1 MEKTKRSKN
10 ELIEKADIAISE
22 LVYDKVHLMKAYNYY
37 AGIRDRMQFRHLEE
51 NYGIGS
57 PASVT
62 FTPLIRKHIDA
73 LVGEFLTLPIQPKI
87 SCKDS
92 KTMSD
97 IFREKQLAISKGI
110 MDVIKP
116 KLQNLIYSVIKGN
129 GENKIDDAQ
138 FAKELKDVED
148 WVDNNF
154 ISNYEMAAQN
164 VVDYCLQARHLDFK
178 NKLKQLLLDLFIAGE
193 TYYIVEPTSAN
204 TNINLKIL
212 NPLNTFPDKNVN
224 SPYIKDSY
232 RIVYR
237 EYLSKA
243 EILVKYG
250 SELSSEDIESLE
262 GGKLDYSRDNVM
274 LMNAVNTRIGCF
286 DTDGL
291 EAGIDVAPIPYSQTS
306 RRVDLYVVYETYW
319 IDYKFENKQRI
330 ETVHHVTRIGSDLH
344 IVWDEVNTQRS
355 IDNPNECSLPINGLH
370 YMSRTGSPYSLV
382 LATADLQDKY
392 DIMQFYKNSI
402 IANSGTAGDWV
413 DLAFIPTFLGQETES
428 RLAKW
433 LAYKKSGIA
442 LLDSSQEG
450 QQMNTTFS
458 GYDDTVKL
466 QAIQAVDLVIQ
477 DIENTA
483 TSITGVFRE
492 RLGGIQARDAVSNVE
507 MGMQQ
512 SYIITKQYY
521 QAMDLLVREML
532 LDCLNTAKIVFKNGL
547 SGTLI
552 LGQNQKQIFTALPE
566 YFTMSDQDIHIADS
580 QEIIKER
587 ETIKQLTIE
596 LTKGGMADPDI
607 LIAVSTS
614 TSLTEMKLA
623 VAKSIKNKKE
633 ENNQLQQL
641 SQQSQQAQQQLKELQ
656 AAFEKAQAKIE
667 SLNEAKLQIDR
678 EKIQKNY
685 ETDMFKIKT
694 TKEFNEE
701 KIAQEKRRV
710 DVEALQLI
718 DNNPNNDEVRND

>member
-37 AGIRDRMQFRHLEE
+37 AGIRDKMQFRHLEE

-92 KTMSD
+92 KTMSN

-116 KLQNLIYSVIKGN
+116 KLQNLIYSLLKGN
-129 GENKIDDAQ
+129 GQDKIDDAQ

-148 WVDNNF
+148 WIDNNF

-164 VVDYCLQARHLDFK
+164 VVDYCLQARHIDFK

-204 TNINLKIL
+204 SNINLKIL

-224 SPYIKDSY
+224 SHYIKDYY

-274 LMNAVNTRIGCF
+274 LMNAMNTRIGCF

-291 EAGIDVAPIPYSQTS
+291 EAGIDVAPIPYNQTS

-532 LDCLNTAKIVFKNGL
+532 LDCLNMSKIVFKNGL

-566 YFTMSDQDIHIADS
+566 YFTITDYDIHIADS

-587 ETIKQLTIE
+587 ETIKQLTME
-596 LTKGGMADPDI
+596 LTKGGMVDPDI

-641 SQQSQQAQQQLKELQ
+641 NQQSQQAQQQLKELQ

-694 TKEFNEE
+694 AKEFNEQ
-701 KIAQEKRRV
+701 KIEQEKRRV

>member
-116 KLQNLIYSVIKGN
+116 KLQNLIYSIIKGN

-262 GGKLDYSRDNVM
+262 GGKLDYSRDNLM
-274 LMNAVNTRIGCF
+274 LMNAMNTRIGCF

-685 ETDMFKIKT
+685 ESDMFKIKT

-701 KIAQEKRRV
+701 KIVQEKRRI
-710 DVEALQLI
+710 DLEALQLI
-718 DNNPNNDEVRND
+718 DTNQNNDEIKND

>member
-1 MEKTKRSKN
+1 M
-10 ELIEKADIAISE
+10 
-22 LVYDKVHLMKAYNYY
+22 
-37 AGIRDRMQFRHLEE
+37 
-51 NYGIGS
+51 
-57 PASVT
+57 
-62 FTPLIRKHIDA
+62 
-73 LVGEFLTLPIQPKI
+73 
-87 SCKDS
+87 
-92 KTMSD
+92 
-97 IFREKQLAISKGI
+97 
-110 MDVIKP
+110 
-116 KLQNLIYSVIKGN
+116 
-129 GENKIDDAQ
+129 
-138 FAKELKDVED
+138 
-148 WVDNNF
+148 
-154 ISNYEMAAQN
+154 
-164 VVDYCLQARHLDFK
+164 
-178 NKLKQLLLDLFIAGE
+178 
-193 TYYIVEPTSAN
+193 
-204 TNINLKIL
+204 
-212 NPLNTFPDKNVN
+212 
-224 SPYIKDSY
+224 
-232 RIVYR
+232 
-237 EYLSKA
+237 
-243 EILVKYG
+243 
-250 SELSSEDIESLE
+250 
-262 GGKLDYSRDNVM
+262 
-274 LMNAVNTRIGCF
+274 NTRIGCF

-355 IDNPNECSLPINGLH
+355 IDTPNECSLPINGLH

-413 DLAFIPTFLGQETES
+413 DLAFIPTFLGQDTES

-433 LAYKKSGIA
+433 LANKKSGMA

-492 RLGGIQARDAVSNVE
+492 RLGGNQARDAVSNVE

-566 YFTMSDQDIHIADS
+566 YFTISDYDIHIADS

-587 ETIKQLTIE
+587 ETIKQLTME
-596 LTKGGMADPDI
+596 LTKGGMVDPDI

-701 KIAQEKRRV
+701 KIVQEKRRI
-710 DVEALQLI
+710 DLEAL
-718 DNNPNNDEVRND
+718 

>member
-92 KTMSD
+92 KTMSN

-116 KLQNLIYSVIKGN
+116 KLQNLIYSLLKGN
-129 GENKIDDAQ
+129 GQDKIDDAQ

-148 WVDNNF
+148 WIDNNF

-164 VVDYCLQARHLDFK
+164 VVDYCLQARHIDFK

-274 LMNAVNTRIGCF
+274 LMNAMNTRIGCF

-587 ETIKQLTIE
+587 ETIKQLSME
-596 LTKGGMADPDI
+596 LTKGGMVDPDI

-614 TSLTEMKLA
+614 TSLTEMKIA

-701 KIAQEKRRV
+701 KIVQEKRRI
-710 DVEALQLI
+710 DLEALQLI
-718 DNNPNNDEVRND
+718 DTNQNNDEIKND

>member
-1 MEKTKRSKN
+1 MEKTKRRKN

-37 AGIRDRMQFRHLEE
+37 AGIRDKMQFRHLEE

-92 KTMSD
+92 KTMSN

-116 KLQNLIYSVIKGN
+116 KLQNLIYSMLKGN
-129 GENKIDDAQ
+129 GQDKIDDAQ

-274 LMNAVNTRIGCF
+274 LMNAMNTRIGCF

-532 LDCLNTAKIVFKNGL
+532 LDCLNMSKIVFKNGL

-566 YFTMSDQDIHIADS
+566 YFTITDYDIHIADS

-587 ETIKQLTIE
+587 ETIKQLTME
-596 LTKGGMADPDI
+596 LTKGGMVDPDI

>member
-116 KLQNLIYSVIKGN
+116 KLQNLIYSIIKGN

-204 TNINLKIL
+204 SNINLKIL

-262 GGKLDYSRDNVM
+262 DGKLDYSRDNLM
-274 LMNAVNTRIGCF
+274 LMNAMNTRIGCF

-685 ETDMFKIKT
+685 ETDMFKINT

-701 KIAQEKRRV
+701 KIVQEKRRI
-710 DVEALQLI
+710 DLEALQLI
-718 DNNPNNDEVRND
+718 DTNQNNDEIKND

>member
-262 GGKLDYSRDNVM
+262 DGKLDYSRDNLM
-274 LMNAVNTRIGCF
+274 LMNAMNTRIGCF

-596 LTKGGMADPDI
+596 LTKGGMVDPDI

-685 ETDMFKIKT
+685 ESDMFKIKT

-701 KIAQEKRRV
+701 KIVQEKRRI
-710 DVEALQLI
+710 DLEALQLI
-718 DNNPNNDEVRND
+718 DTNQNNDEIKND

>member
-37 AGIRDRMQFRHLEE
+37 AGIRDKMQFRHLEE

-92 KTMSD
+92 KTMSN

-116 KLQNLIYSVIKGN
+116 KLQNLIYSLLKGN
-129 GENKIDDAQ
+129 GQDKIDDAQ

-148 WVDNNF
+148 WIDNNF

-204 TNINLKIL
+204 SNINLKIL

-274 LMNAVNTRIGCF
+274 LMNAMNTRIGCF

-291 EAGIDVAPIPYSQTS
+291 EAGIDVSPIPYSQTS

-413 DLAFIPTFLGQETES
+413 DLAFIPTFLGQKTEE

-433 LAYKKSGIA
+433 LAYKKSGLA

-532 LDCLNTAKIVFKNGL
+532 LDCLNMSKIVFKNGL

-566 YFTMSDQDIHIADS
+566 YFTITDYDIHIADS

-587 ETIKQLTIE
+587 ETIKQLTME
-596 LTKGGMADPDI
+596 LTKGGMVDPDI

-614 TSLTEMKLA
+614 TSLTEMKIA

-694 TKEFNEE
+694 AKEFNEQ
-701 KIAQEKRRV
+701 KIEQEKRRV

>member
-274 LMNAVNTRIGCF
+274 LMNAMNTRIGCF

-413 DLAFIPTFLGQETES
+413 DLAFIPTFLGQDTES

-433 LAYKKSGIA
+433 LAYKKSGMA

-587 ETIKQLTIE
+587 ETIKQLAME
-596 LTKGGMADPDI
+596 LTKGGMVDPDI

-685 ETDMFKIKT
+685 ESDMFKIKT

-701 KIAQEKRRV
+701 KIVQEKRRI
-710 DVEALQLI
+710 DLEALQLI
-718 DNNPNNDEVRND
+718 DTNQNNDEIKND

>member
-262 GGKLDYSRDNVM
+262 DGKLDYSRDNLM
-274 LMNAVNTRIGCF
+274 LMNAMNTRIGCF

-433 LAYKKSGIA
+433 LAYKKSGMA

-685 ETDMFKIKT
+685 ESDMFKIKT

-701 KIAQEKRRV
+701 KIVQEKRRI
-710 DVEALQLI
+710 DLEALQLI
-718 DNNPNNDEVRND
+718 DTNQNNDEIKND

>member
-37 AGIRDRMQFRHLEE
+37 AGIRDKMQFRHLEE

-92 KTMSD
+92 KTMSN

-116 KLQNLIYSVIKGN
+116 KLQNLIYSLLKGN
-129 GENKIDDAQ
+129 GQDKIDDAQ

-148 WVDNNF
+148 WIDNNF

-164 VVDYCLQARHLDFK
+164 VVDYCLQARHIDFK

-204 TNINLKIL
+204 SNINLKIL

-237 EYLSKA
+237 EYLSKS

-274 LMNAVNTRIGCF
+274 LMNAMNTRIGCF

-355 IDNPNECSLPINGLH
+355 IDNPNECSLPINGLQ

-413 DLAFIPTFLGQETES
+413 DLAFIPTFLGQDTES

-433 LAYKKSGIA
+433 LAYKKSGMA

-521 QAMDLLVREML
+521 QAMDLLLREML
-532 LDCLNTAKIVFKNGL
+532 LDCLNMSKIVFKNGL

-566 YFTMSDQDIHIADS
+566 YFTITDYDIHIADS

-587 ETIKQLTIE
+587 ETIKQLTME
-596 LTKGGMADPDI
+596 LTKGGMVDPDI

-694 TKEFNEE
+694 AKEFNEQ

-718 DNNPNNDEVRND
+718 DTNPNNDEVRND

>member
-37 AGIRDRMQFRHLEE
+37 AGIRDKMQFRHLEE

-92 KTMSD
+92 KTMSN

-116 KLQNLIYSVIKGN
+116 KLQNLIYSLLKGN
-129 GENKIDDAQ
+129 GQDKIDDAQ

-148 WVDNNF
+148 WIDNNF

-164 VVDYCLQARHLDFK
+164 VVDYCLQARHIDFK

-237 EYLSKA
+237 EYLSKE

-274 LMNAVNTRIGCF
+274 LMNAMNTRIGCF

-355 IDNPNECSLPINGLH
+355 IDNPNECSLPINGLQ

-413 DLAFIPTFLGQETES
+413 DLAFIPTFLGQDTES

-433 LAYKKSGIA
+433 LAYKKSGMA

-521 QAMDLLVREML
+521 QAMDLLLREML
-532 LDCLNTAKIVFKNGL
+532 LDCLNMSKIVFKNGL

-566 YFTMSDQDIHIADS
+566 YFTITDYDIHIADS

-587 ETIKQLTIE
+587 ETIKQLTME
-596 LTKGGMADPDI
+596 LTKGGMVDPDI

>member
-92 KTMSD
+92 KTMSN

-129 GENKIDDAQ
+129 GQNKIDDAQ

-274 LMNAVNTRIGCF
+274 LMNAMNTRIGCF

-344 IVWDEVNTQRS
+344 IVWDEVNIQRS

-587 ETIKQLTIE
+587 ETIKQLTME
-596 LTKGGMADPDI
+596 LTKGGMVDPDI

-694 TKEFNEE
+694 AKEFNEQ

>member
-274 LMNAVNTRIGCF
+274 LMNAMNTRIGCF

-413 DLAFIPTFLGQETES
+413 DLAFIPTFLGQDTES

-433 LAYKKSGIA
+433 LAYKKSGMA

-685 ETDMFKIKT
+685 ESDMFKIKT

-701 KIAQEKRRV
+701 KIVQEKRRI
-710 DVEALQLI
+710 DLEALQLI
-718 DNNPNNDEVRND
+718 DTNQNNDEIKND

>member
-37 AGIRDRMQFRHLEE
+37 AGIRDKMQFRHLEE

-92 KTMSD
+92 KTMSN

-116 KLQNLIYSVIKGN
+116 KLQNLIYSLLKGN
-129 GENKIDDAQ
+129 GQDKIDDAQ

-148 WVDNNF
+148 WIDNNF

-164 VVDYCLQARHLDFK
+164 VVDYCLQARHIDFK

-274 LMNAVNTRIGCF
+274 LMNAMNTRIGCF

-355 IDNPNECSLPINGLH
+355 IDNPNECSLPINGLQ

-413 DLAFIPTFLGQETES
+413 DLAFIPTFLGQDTES

-433 LAYKKSGIA
+433 LAYKKSGMA

-521 QAMDLLVREML
+521 QAMDLLLREML
-532 LDCLNTAKIVFKNGL
+532 LDCLNMSKIVFKNGL

-566 YFTMSDQDIHIADS
+566 YFTITDYDIHIADS

-587 ETIKQLTIE
+587 ETIKQLTME
-596 LTKGGMADPDI
+596 LTKGGTVDPDI

-694 TKEFNEE
+694 AKEFNEQ

>member
-262 GGKLDYSRDNVM
+262 GGKLDYSRDNLM
-274 LMNAVNTRIGCF
+274 LMNAMNTRIGCF

-413 DLAFIPTFLGQETES
+413 DLAFIPTFLGQDTES

-433 LAYKKSGIA
+433 LAYKKSGMA

-685 ETDMFKIKT
+685 ETDIFKIKT

-701 KIAQEKRRV
+701 KIVQEKRRI
-710 DVEALQLI
+710 DLEALQLI
-718 DNNPNNDEVRND
+718 DTNQNNDEIKND

>member
-37 AGIRDRMQFRHLEE
+37 AGIRDKMQFRHLEE

-92 KTMSD
+92 KTMSN

-116 KLQNLIYSVIKGN
+116 KLQNLIYSIIKGN

-164 VVDYCLQARHLDFK
+164 VVDYCLQARHIDFK
-178 NKLKQLLLDLFIAGE
+178 NKLKQLLLDLFISGE
-193 TYYIVEPTSAN
+193 TYYLVEPTSAN
-204 TNINLKIL
+204 SNINLKIL

-262 GGKLDYSRDNVM
+262 GGKLDYSGDNVM
-274 LMNAVNTRIGCF
+274 LMNAMNTRIGCF

-587 ETIKQLTIE
+587 ETIKQLTME
-596 LTKGGMADPDI
+596 LTKGGMVDPDI

-701 KIAQEKRRV
+701 KIDQEKRRI
-710 DVEALQLI
+710 DLEALQLI
-718 DNNPNNDEVRND
+718 DTNQNNDEIKND

>member
-116 KLQNLIYSVIKGN
+116 KLQNLIYSIIKGN

-262 GGKLDYSRDNVM
+262 GGKLDYSRDNLM
-274 LMNAVNTRIGCF
+274 LMNAMNTRIGCF

-413 DLAFIPTFLGQETES
+413 DLAFIPTFLGQDTES

-433 LAYKKSGIA
+433 LAYKKSGMA

-685 ETDMFKIKT
+685 ETDIFKIKT

-701 KIAQEKRRV
+701 KIVQEKRRI
-710 DVEALQLI
+710 DLEALQLI
-718 DNNPNNDEVRND
+718 DTNQNNDEIKND

>member
-92 KTMSD
+92 KTMSN

-129 GENKIDDAQ
+129 GQNKIDDAQ

-164 VVDYCLQARHLDFK
+164 VVDYCLQARHIDFK

-274 LMNAVNTRIGCF
+274 LMNAMNTRIGCF

-344 IVWDEVNTQRS
+344 IVWDEVNIQRS

-587 ETIKQLTIE
+587 ETIKQLSME
-596 LTKGGMADPDI
+596 LTKGGMVDPDI

-694 TKEFNEE
+694 AKEFNEQ

>member
-204 TNINLKIL
+204 SNINLKIL

-330 ETVHHVTRIGSDLH
+330 ETAHRVTRIGSDLH

-685 ETDMFKIKT
+685 ESDMFKIKT

-701 KIAQEKRRV
+701 KIVQEKRRI
-710 DVEALQLI
+710 DLEALQLI
-718 DNNPNNDEVRND
+718 DTNQNNDEIKND

>member
-37 AGIRDRMQFRHLEE
+37 AGIRDKMQFRHLEE

-73 LVGEFLTLPIQPKI
+73 LVGEFLTLPVQPKI

-92 KTMSD
+92 KTMSN

-116 KLQNLIYSVIKGN
+116 KLQNLIYSMLKGN
-129 GENKIDDAQ
+129 GQDKIDDAQ

-148 WVDNNF
+148 WIDNNF

-262 GGKLDYSRDNVM
+262 DGKLDYSRDNLM
-274 LMNAVNTRIGCF
+274 LMNAINTRIGCF

-413 DLAFIPTFLGQETES
+413 DVAFIPTFLGQETES

-433 LAYKKSGIA
+433 LAYKKSGMA

-532 LDCLNTAKIVFKNGL
+532 LDCLNMSKIVFKNGL
-547 SGTLI
+547 TGTLI

-566 YFTMSDQDIHIADS
+566 YFTVSDYDIHIADS

-587 ETIKQLTIE
+587 ETIKQLTME
-596 LTKGGMADPDI
+596 LTKGGMVDPDI

-656 AAFEKAQAKIE
+656 AEFEKAQAKIE

>member
-116 KLQNLIYSVIKGN
+116 KLQNLIYSIIKGN

-262 GGKLDYSRDNVM
+262 DGKLDYSRDNLM
-274 LMNAVNTRIGCF
+274 LMNAMNTRIGCF

-587 ETIKQLTIE
+587 ETIKQLSME
-596 LTKGGMADPDI
+596 LTKGGMVDPDI

>member
-37 AGIRDRMQFRHLEE
+37 AGIRDKMQFRHLEE

-92 KTMSD
+92 KTMSN

-116 KLQNLIYSVIKGN
+116 KLQNLIYSMLKGN
-129 GENKIDDAQ
+129 GQDKIDDAQ

-274 LMNAVNTRIGCF
+274 LMNAMNTRIGCF

-413 DLAFIPTFLGQETES
+413 DLAFIPTFLGQDTES

-532 LDCLNTAKIVFKNGL
+532 LDCLNMSKIVFKNGL

-566 YFTMSDQDIHIADS
+566 YFTITDYDIHIADS

-587 ETIKQLTIE
+587 ETIKQLTME
-596 LTKGGMADPDI
+596 LTKGGMVDPDI

>member
-262 GGKLDYSRDNVM
+262 DGKLDYSRDNLM
-274 LMNAVNTRIGCF
+274 LMNAMNTRIGCF

-587 ETIKQLTIE
+587 ETIKQLSME
-596 LTKGGMADPDI
+596 LTKGGMVDPDI

-685 ETDMFKIKT
+685 ESDMFKIKT

-701 KIAQEKRRV
+701 KIVQEKRRI
-710 DVEALQLI
+710 DLEALQLI
-718 DNNPNNDEVRND
+718 DTNQNNDEIKND

>member
-37 AGIRDRMQFRHLEE
+37 AGIRDKMQFRHLEE

-92 KTMSD
+92 KTMSN

-116 KLQNLIYSVIKGN
+116 KLQNLIYSLLKGN
-129 GENKIDDAQ
+129 GQDKIDDAQ

-148 WVDNNF
+148 WIDNNF

-164 VVDYCLQARHLDFK
+164 VVDYCLQARHIDFK

-204 TNINLKIL
+204 SNINLKIL

-262 GGKLDYSRDNVM
+262 DGKLDYSRDNVM
-274 LMNAVNTRIGCF
+274 LMNAMNTRIGCF

-291 EAGIDVAPIPYSQTS
+291 EAGIDVAPIPYNQTS

-521 QAMDLLVREML
+521 QTMDLLVREML

-587 ETIKQLTIE
+587 ETIKQLSME
-596 LTKGGMADPDI
+596 LTKGGMVDPDI

-641 SQQSQQAQQQLKELQ
+641 NQQSQQAQQQLKELQ

-694 TKEFNEE
+694 AKEFNEQ
-701 KIAQEKRRV
+701 KIEQEKRRV

>member
-262 GGKLDYSRDNVM
+262 DGKLDYSRDNLM
-274 LMNAVNTRIGCF
+274 LMNAMNTRIGCF

-587 ETIKQLTIE
+587 ETIKQLAME
-596 LTKGGMADPDI
+596 LTKGGMVDPDI

-685 ETDMFKIKT
+685 ESDMFKIKT

-701 KIAQEKRRV
+701 KIVQEKRRI
-710 DVEALQLI
+710 DLEALQLI
-718 DNNPNNDEVRND
+718 DTNQNNDEIKND

>member
-92 KTMSD
+92 KTMSN

-116 KLQNLIYSVIKGN
+116 KLQNLIYSVIKGD
-129 GENKIDDAQ
+129 GENKINDAQ

-274 LMNAVNTRIGCF
+274 LMNAMNTRIGCF

-587 ETIKQLTIE
+587 ETIKQLTME
-596 LTKGGMADPDI
+596 LTKGGMVDPDI

-685 ETDMFKIKT
+685 ETDIFKIKT

-701 KIAQEKRRV
+701 KIVQEKRRI
-710 DVEALQLI
+710 DLEALQLI

>member
-178 NKLKQLLLDLFIAGE
+178 NKLKQLLLDLFISGE

-262 GGKLDYSRDNVM
+262 DGKLDYSRDNLM
-274 LMNAVNTRIGCF
+274 LMNAMNTRIGCF

-413 DLAFIPTFLGQETES
+413 DLAFIPTFLGQDTES

-587 ETIKQLTIE
+587 ETIKQLAME
-596 LTKGGMADPDI
+596 LT
-607 LIAVSTS
+607 
-614 TSLTEMKLA
+614 
-623 VAKSIKNKKE
+623 
-633 ENNQLQQL
+633 
-641 SQQSQQAQQQLKELQ
+641 
-656 AAFEKAQAKIE
+656 
-667 SLNEAKLQIDR
+667 
-678 EKIQKNY
+678 
-685 ETDMFKIKT
+685 
-694 TKEFNEE
+694 
-701 KIAQEKRRV
+701 
-710 DVEALQLI
+710 
-718 DNNPNNDEVRND
+718 

>member
-37 AGIRDRMQFRHLEE
+37 AGIRDKMQFRHLEE

-92 KTMSD
+92 KTMSN

-116 KLQNLIYSVIKGN
+116 KLQNLIYSLLKGN
-129 GENKIDDAQ
+129 GQDKIDDAQ

-148 WVDNNF
+148 WIDNNF

-164 VVDYCLQARHLDFK
+164 VVDYCLQARHIDFK

-274 LMNAVNTRIGCF
+274 LMNAMNTRIGCF

-355 IDNPNECSLPINGLH
+355 IDNPNECSLPINGLQ

-413 DLAFIPTFLGQETES
+413 DLAFIPTFLGQDTES

-433 LAYKKSGIA
+433 LAYKKSGMA

-466 QAIQAVDLVIQ
+466 QAIKAVDLVIQ

-521 QAMDLLVREML
+521 QAMDLLLREML
-532 LDCLNTAKIVFKNGL
+532 LDCLNMSKIVFKNGL

-566 YFTMSDQDIHIADS
+566 YFTITDYDIHIADS

-587 ETIKQLTIE
+587 ETIKQLTME
-596 LTKGGMADPDI
+596 LTKGGMVDPDI

-641 SQQSQQAQQQLKELQ
+641 NQQSQQAQQQLKELQ

-694 TKEFNEE
+694 AKEFNEQ

-718 DNNPNNDEVRND
+718 DTNPNNDEVRND

>member
-262 GGKLDYSRDNVM
+262 GGKLDYSRDNLM
-274 LMNAVNTRIGCF
+274 LMNAMNTRIGCF

-413 DLAFIPTFLGQETES
+413 DLAFIPTFLGQDTES

-433 LAYKKSGIA
+433 LAYKKSGMA

-685 ETDMFKIKT
+685 ESDMFKIKT

-701 KIAQEKRRV
+701 KIVQEKRRI
-710 DVEALQLI
+710 DLEALQLI
-718 DNNPNNDEVRND
+718 DTNQNNDEIKND

>member
-92 KTMSD
+92 KTMSN

-116 KLQNLIYSVIKGN
+116 KLQNLIYSLLKGN
-129 GENKIDDAQ
+129 GQDKIDDAQ

-148 WVDNNF
+148 WIDNNF

-164 VVDYCLQARHLDFK
+164 VVDYCLQARHIDFK

-274 LMNAVNTRIGCF
+274 LMNAMNTRIGCF

-355 IDNPNECSLPINGLH
+355 IDNPNECSLPINGLQ

-413 DLAFIPTFLGQETES
+413 DLAFIPTFLGQDTES

-433 LAYKKSGIA
+433 LAYKKSGMA

-466 QAIQAVDLVIQ
+466 QAIKAVDLVIQ

-521 QAMDLLVREML
+521 QAMDLLLREML
-532 LDCLNTAKIVFKNGL
+532 LDCLNMSKIVFKNGL

-566 YFTMSDQDIHIADS
+566 YFTITDYDIHIADS

-587 ETIKQLTIE
+587 ETIKQLTME
-596 LTKGGMADPDI
+596 LTKGGMVDPDI

-641 SQQSQQAQQQLKELQ
+641 NQQSQQAQQQLKELQ

-694 TKEFNEE
+694 AKEFNEQ

-718 DNNPNNDEVRND
+718 DTNPNNDEVRND

>member
-37 AGIRDRMQFRHLEE
+37 AGIRDKMQFRHLEE

-92 KTMSD
+92 KTMSN

-116 KLQNLIYSVIKGN
+116 KLQNLIYSMLKGN
-129 GENKIDDAQ
+129 GQDKIDDAQ

-148 WVDNNF
+148 WIDNNF

-164 VVDYCLQARHLDFK
+164 VVDYCLQARHIDFK

-274 LMNAVNTRIGCF
+274 LMNAMNTRIGCF

-291 EAGIDVAPIPYSQTS
+291 EAGIDVSPIPYSQTS

-532 LDCLNTAKIVFKNGL
+532 LDCLNMSKIVFKNGL

-566 YFTMSDQDIHIADS
+566 YFTITDYDIHIADS

-587 ETIKQLTIE
+587 ETIKQLTME
-596 LTKGGMADPDI
+596 LTKGGMVDPDI

-641 SQQSQQAQQQLKELQ
+641 NQQSQQAQQQLKELQ

>member
-116 KLQNLIYSVIKGN
+116 KLQNLIYSIIKGN

-262 GGKLDYSRDNVM
+262 GGKLDYSRDNLM
-274 LMNAVNTRIGCF
+274 LMNAMNTRIGCF

-685 ETDMFKIKT
+685 ETDIFKIKT

-701 KIAQEKRRV
+701 KIVQEKRRI
-710 DVEALQLI
+710 DLEALQLI
-718 DNNPNNDEVRND
+718 DTNQNNDEIKND

>member
-37 AGIRDRMQFRHLEE
+37 AGIRDKMQFRHLEE

-73 LVGEFLTLPIQPKI
+73 LVGEFLTLPLQPKI

-92 KTMSD
+92 KTMSN

-116 KLQNLIYSVIKGN
+116 KLQNLIYSMLKGN
-129 GENKIDDAQ
+129 GQDKIDDAQ

-148 WVDNNF
+148 WIDNNF

-262 GGKLDYSRDNVM
+262 DGKLDYSRDNLM
-274 LMNAVNTRIGCF
+274 LMNAINTRIGCF

-413 DLAFIPTFLGQETES
+413 DVAFIPTFLGQETES

-532 LDCLNTAKIVFKNGL
+532 LDCLNMSKIVFKNGL
-547 SGTLI
+547 TGTLI

-566 YFTMSDQDIHIADS
+566 YFTVSDYDIHIADS

-587 ETIKQLTIE
+587 ETIKQLTME
-596 LTKGGMADPDI
+596 LTKGGMVDPDI

-656 AAFEKAQAKIE
+656 AEFEKAQAKIE

>member
-274 LMNAVNTRIGCF
+274 LMNAMNTRIGCF

-667 SLNEAKLQIDR
+667 SLNETKIQIDR

-701 KIAQEKRRV
+701 KIVQEKRRI
-710 DVEALQLI
+710 DLEALQLI
-718 DNNPNNDEVRND
+718 DTNQNNDEIKND

>member
-262 GGKLDYSRDNVM
+262 GGKLDYSRDNLM
-274 LMNAVNTRIGCF
+274 LMNAMNTRIGCF

-413 DLAFIPTFLGQETES
+413 DLAFIPTFLGQDTES

-433 LAYKKSGIA
+433 LAYKKSGMA

-701 KIAQEKRRV
+701 KIVQEKRRI
-710 DVEALQLI
+710 DLEALQLI
-718 DNNPNNDEVRND
+718 DTNQNNDEIKND

>member
-178 NKLKQLLLDLFIAGE
+178 NKLKQLLLDLFISGE

-262 GGKLDYSRDNVM
+262 DGKLDYSRDNLM
-274 LMNAVNTRIGCF
+274 LMNAMNTRIGCF

-291 EAGIDVAPIPYSQTS
+291 ESGIDVAPIPYSQTS

-667 SLNEAKLQIDR
+667 SLNETKIQIDR

-701 KIAQEKRRV
+701 KIVQEKRRI
-710 DVEALQLI
+710 DLEALQLI
-718 DNNPNNDEVRND
+718 DTNQNNDEIKND

>member
-37 AGIRDRMQFRHLEE
+37 AGIRDKMQFRHLEE

-92 KTMSD
+92 KTMSN

-116 KLQNLIYSVIKGN
+116 KLQNLIYSLLKGN
-129 GENKIDDAQ
+129 GQDKIDDAQ

-148 WVDNNF
+148 WIDNNF

-164 VVDYCLQARHLDFK
+164 VVDYCLQARHIDFK

-204 TNINLKIL
+204 SNINLKIL

-274 LMNAVNTRIGCF
+274 LMNAMNTRIGCF
-286 DTDGL
+286 DADGL
-291 EAGIDVAPIPYSQTS
+291 EAGIDVSPIPYSQTS

-521 QAMDLLVREML
+521 QTMDLLVREML

-587 ETIKQLTIE
+587 ETIKQLTME
-596 LTKGGMADPDI
+596 LTKGGMVDPDI

-641 SQQSQQAQQQLKELQ
+641 NQQSQQAQQQLKELQ

-685 ETDMFKIKT
+685 ETDMFKINT
-694 TKEFNEE
+694 AKEFNEQ
-701 KIAQEKRRV
+701 KIEQEKRRV

>member
-116 KLQNLIYSVIKGN
+116 KLQNLIYSVIKGDR
-129 GENKIDDAQ
+129 ENKIDDAQ

-237 EYLSKA
+237 EYLSKE

-274 LMNAVNTRIGCF
+274 LMNAINTRIGCF

-678 EKIQKNY
+678 EKIQKNH

-701 KIAQEKRRV
+701 KIVQEKRRI
-710 DVEALQLI
+710 DLEALQLI
-718 DNNPNNDEVRND
+718 DTNQNNDEIKND